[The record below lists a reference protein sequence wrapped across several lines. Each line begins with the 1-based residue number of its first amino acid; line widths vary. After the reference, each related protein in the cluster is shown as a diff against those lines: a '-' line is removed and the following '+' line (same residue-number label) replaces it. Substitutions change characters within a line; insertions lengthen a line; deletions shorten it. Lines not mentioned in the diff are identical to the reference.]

1 MISWVQYTAT
11 IWLRWFLGRYSS
23 IYKCI
28 YLIDISDVKIYLS
41 NYKRTYKR
49 KRPNLL
55 KLKKIY
61 DKAVDPFKQ
70 YNDLNLDK
78 NDIDLIKFDLNT
90 TAVKE
95 LINF

>member
-1 MISWVQYTAT
+1 MGPILSDKD
-11 IWLRWFLGRYSS
+11 IKK
-23 IYKCI
+23 IYK
-28 YLIDISDVKIYLS
+28 LS
-41 NYKRTYKR
+41 NKNTYKRTYKR